1 MISSFGSGLV
11 LGVLSLLASG
21 YIVYDAPICR
31 WFWPRS
37 TGYVLYFRTITAG
50 LILLFLSYWL
60 LIFAFRLFPDYSLLQ
75 PEKALL
81 WTLPLSCFLRIL
93 GTATVYLGNK
103 CSQEWRN
110 KLKLEELAG
119 NEFGQFILEKIVRRE
134 TVLITLESKKVYV
147 GWPLEVPDNESNNWL
162 RFAPLWSGFRDED
175 STISIQIDYSK
186 VLNEKR
192 LQNNPMLIQVEKIV
206 TMQPFELQVFQKF
219 NPAPAP
225 PDPLTQP

>member
-60 LIFAFRLFPDYSLLQ
+60 LIVAFRLFPDYSLLQ

-192 LQNNPMLIQVEKIV
+192 LQNNRMLIQVEKIV
-206 TMQPFELQVFQKF
+206 TVQPFELQVFQKF
-219 NPAPAP
+219 NPTPAP